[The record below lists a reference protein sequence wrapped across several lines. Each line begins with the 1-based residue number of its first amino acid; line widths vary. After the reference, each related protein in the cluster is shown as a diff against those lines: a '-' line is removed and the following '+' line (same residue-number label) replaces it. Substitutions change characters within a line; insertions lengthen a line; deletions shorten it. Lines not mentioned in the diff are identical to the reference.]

1 MSPTHKPLAWLHGE
15 IKTPAFS
22 KAARIEAGYL
32 LRQLQAG
39 QTLSMPHSRPMSN
52 IGVRCHELRIDDEK
66 TTWRIVYRI
75 DQDAIV
81 ILEVF
86 SKKTART
93 PKSIVDSCQKRLKE
107 YDNA

>member
-1 MSPTHKPLAWLHGE
+1 MSPHDKPLAWLHGE
-15 IKTPAFS
+15 VKTPPFS

-32 LRQLQAG
+32 LRQLQQG
-39 QTLSMPHSRPMSN
+39 HILSMPHSRAMPN
-52 IGVRCHELRIDDEK
+52 IGIRCHELRIDDEK
-66 TTWRIVYRI
+66 ETWRIVYRI
-75 DQDAIV
+75 DGDAIV

-93 PKSIVDSCQKRLKE
+93 PKRIIDVCQKRLKD